1 MLLAMAL
8 GSVLALPA
16 SGPVV
21 THFGSR
27 RTVAVTSAISGV
39 GMITIGIG
47 HIGGVVPLLIGLFVS
62 GFVMA
67 LWDVAMNIQGALVE
81 QRLGRSIMSRFH
93 AGFSI
98 GTVAAAL
105 IGTAMVA
112 LGVPVAVHLTVVG
125 VAVAIGMPRVTRAY
139 LADVP
144 AEHHATTAARQAW
157 TEPRT
162 LLVGVFVLAFAFA
175 EGAGN
180 DWIGVAL
187 IDDHGAASAVG
198 TLALAAF
205 LTAMTTGRWFGP
217 GVLDRYGRVKTL
229 RTQTLVALAG
239 LALFAFTGS
248 VALAFVGVLL
258 WGAGIALGFPVGMSA
273 GADDPK
279 MAAPRVS
286 VISSIGYC
294 AFLGGPPLIGFLAER
309 DTVLHALTAVMVTL
323 VIASVITPAIRPL
336 QPQ

>member
-47 HIGGVVPLLIGLFVS
+47 HLGGVVPLLIGLFVS

-105 IGTAMVA
+105 IGTAMVG
-112 LGVPVAVHLTVVG
+112 LGVPVAVHLTFVC
-125 VAVAIGMPRVTRAY
+125 VAVAIGMPRVTRA
-139 LADVP
+139 
-144 AEHHATTAARQAW
+144 
-157 TEPRT
+157 
-162 LLVGVFVLAFAFA
+162 
-175 EGAGN
+175 
-180 DWIGVAL
+180 
-187 IDDHGAASAVG
+187 
-198 TLALAAF
+198 
-205 LTAMTTGRWFGP
+205 
-217 GVLDRYGRVKTL
+217 
-229 RTQTLVALAG
+229 
-239 LALFAFTGS
+239 
-248 VALAFVGVLL
+248 
-258 WGAGIALGFPVGMSA
+258 
-273 GADDPK
+273 
-279 MAAPRVS
+279 
-286 VISSIGYC
+286 
-294 AFLGGPPLIGFLAER
+294 
-309 DTVLHALTAVMVTL
+309 
-323 VIASVITPAIRPL
+323 
-336 QPQ
+336 